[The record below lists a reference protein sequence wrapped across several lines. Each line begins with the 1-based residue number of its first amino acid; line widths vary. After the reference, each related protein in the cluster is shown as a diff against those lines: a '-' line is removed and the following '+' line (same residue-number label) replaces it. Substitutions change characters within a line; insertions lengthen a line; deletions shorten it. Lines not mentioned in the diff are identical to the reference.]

1 MRKGDR
7 PLWVAGPTRQE
18 ERKEGKQPLAAPP
31 PWLLPFTPCS
41 SQIPSYPSLQTAG
54 VGGTAYGFKE
64 QDGASPNPSPFVSAF
79 STLTEKSKGSPL
91 VLQPQGR
98 SQTWVGV

>member
-1 MRKGDR
+1 M
-7 PLWVAGPTRQE
+7 AGG
-18 ERKEGKQPLAAPP
+18 KEGEEATSGSPTSLAPP
-31 PWLLPFTPCS
+31 LHPLQLPNTLL
-41 SQIPSYPSLQTAG
+41 PSLQTAG
-54 VGGTAYGFKE
+54 VGGNAYGFKE

-91 VLQPQGR
+91 VLHPQGR